1 MEIRGITGCD
11 DVLEGLQKLDNG
23 RTLVVGKLGAEG
35 CVTCYRGNVIRVR
48 ALPIE
53 VVDTTGAGDSFN
65 AGFLHTWLR
74 GDAMENCLRF
84 ASACGAL
91 STRGLGGTA
100 TQATEAEAEGYFH
113 AQAGH

>member
-1 MEIRGITGCD
+1 M
-11 DVLEGLQKLDNG
+11 KL
-23 RTLVVGKLGAEG
+23 R
-35 CVTCYRGNVIRVR
+35 I
-48 ALPIE
+48 
-53 VVDTTGAGDSFN
+53 AGDSFN

-91 STRGLGGTA
+91 SARGPGGTA